1 MFTLPFGY
9 VLLLNAICSASSWF
23 IWTHSFSMGVN
34 GCKATPT
41 RLAQQPGDAVRRGQV
56 RFLDNNA
63 SENL

>member
-23 IWTHSFSMGVN
+23 ISDIFLLH
-34 GCKATPT
+34 GCKW
-41 RLAQQPGDAVRRGQV
+41 AQGYSDTRGQA
-56 RFLDNNA
+56 RFFDNNA